1 MKPPERFEL
10 SNIER
15 QDPLWRK
22 LNEYFNGR
30 IKELRERN
38 DLVDLDDKQTLKIR
52 AEIAVYKSLS
62 KLGE

>member
-22 LNEYFNGR
+22 LSDYFDKR
-30 IKELRERN
+30 IQELRERN
-38 DLVDLDDKQTLKIR
+38 DSAELDDKQTLKLR
-52 AEIAVYKSLS
+52 AEIAVYKGLL
-62 KLGE
+62 KL

>member
-38 DLVDLDDKQTLKIR
+38 DSVELDDKQTLKIR
-52 AEIAVYKSLS
+52 AEIAVYKGLL
-62 KLGE
+62 KL

>member
-22 LNEYFNGR
+22 LNDYFNGR
-30 IKELRERN
+30 INDLRERN
-38 DLVDLDDKQTLKIR
+38 DLVDLDEKQTLKIR
-52 AEIAVYKSLS
+52 AEIAVYKGLL
-62 KLGE
+62 KL